1 MPAPPVSKSQLD
13 KLGDRLRDSGEADAA
28 DLDLLEEVLT
38 GYHGALQV
46 IIGRL
51 RELGC
56 DPTHR
61 LKTTSTIIGKLRR
74 DRSSSLKSV
83 HDLAGARVIVAGDL
97 DLQDAEVRRFC
108 ATSPETERA
117 PVVIDRRSDPRA
129 GYRAVHVIVRVD
141 GIPVEVQFRTDL
153 QDSWAQLFETLADRW
168 GRQIRY
174 GGSLT
179 IDPVRPEIADAKSE
193 IVAEMMQLS
202 TVMAK
207 YEELLCSDL
216 ARRAEA
222 ERDRPE
228 SDPPAEPHAVRS
240 LYLAFREARDRA
252 GAEIRNRQDD
262 VAERLNQMGRVK

>member
-83 HDLAGARVIVAGDL
+83 HDLAGTRVIVAGISIC
-97 DLQDAEVRRFC
+97 R
-108 ATSPETERA
+108 TP
-117 PVVIDRRSDPRA
+117 RSA
-129 GYRAVHVIVRVD
+129 G
-141 GIPVEVQFRTDL
+141 
-153 QDSWAQLFETLADRW
+153 S
-168 GRQIRY
+168 
-174 GGSLT
+174 
-179 IDPVRPEIADAKSE
+179 
-193 IVAEMMQLS
+193 
-202 TVMAK
+202 
-207 YEELLCSDL
+207 
-216 ARRAEA
+216 ARRAQ
-222 ERDRPE
+222 RP
-228 SDPPAEPHAVRS
+228 SVPRS
-240 LYLAFREARDRA
+240 
-252 GAEIRNRQDD
+252 
-262 VAERLNQMGRVK
+262 